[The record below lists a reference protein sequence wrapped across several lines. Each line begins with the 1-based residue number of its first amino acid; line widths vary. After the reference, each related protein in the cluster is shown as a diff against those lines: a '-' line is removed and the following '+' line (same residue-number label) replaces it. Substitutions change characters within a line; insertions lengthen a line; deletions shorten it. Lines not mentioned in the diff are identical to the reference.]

1 MDSDKEIIAY
11 SRLMGMSAFI
21 GLAVS
26 LGVVVFVKL
35 HSIISDVAS
44 MITLKF
50 EYSIIFIPVLGLALS
65 YLIVHYLAETRN
77 TGCGTHELL
86 EVYHFESGLIPERD
100 TIVKPIASALTIGLK
115 GSAGLEGPS
124 LLLGGGIA
132 SFIWKKLS
140 LKSEE
145 LREYLLAGAA
155 AGLSAVFKAPL
166 TGVLFALEIPYQQDL
181 AKEALIPATIAS
193 IVAYFTSINF
203 LGVERIFPSIS
214 GIIIP
219 SYSMLLHSIVLGVM
233 AAALG
238 ILFVIVNEVL
248 KRLNGKSG
256 FNMFSTIILGGLLI
270 GLIGFIC
277 PQVLGLGY
285 GAIEDLINGKFFDA
299 SLLFLLSIILLKIF
313 ATSITL
319 NMGGSGGLFV
329 PSIYVGA
336 TLGALYSKCVLNTPN
351 EIIVMAA
358 MAALIASTNKTMLA
372 SIAFVAETT
381 GPSSIITTMIAAS
394 IAYLI
399 SGRFSFFKDVQPQRR
414 LVEEEK
420 AINILY
426 HTVMKKGSLDSL
438 KSIKVSQIM
447 TKDPVVLQER
457 MSIG

>member
-1 MDSDKEIIAY
+1 
-11 SRLMGMSAFI
+11 
-21 GLAVS
+21 
-26 LGVVVFVKL
+26 
-35 HSIISDVAS
+35 
-44 MITLKF
+44 
-50 EYSIIFIPVLGLALS
+50 
-65 YLIVHYLAETRN
+65 
-77 TGCGTHELL
+77 
-86 EVYHFESGLIPERD
+86 
-100 TIVKPIASALTIGLK
+100 
-115 GSAGLEGPS
+115 
-124 LLLGGGIA
+124 
-132 SFIWKKLS
+132 
-140 LKSEE
+140 
-145 LREYLLAGAA
+145 LAGAA

-203 LGVERIFPSIS
+203 LGFERIFPIIS
-214 GIIIP
+214 GIVIP
-219 SYSMLLHSIVLGVM
+219 SYSMLLHSIVLGLI
-233 AAALG
+233 AAVLG
-238 ILFVIVNEVL
+238 ILFVIVNEGL
-248 KRLNGKSG
+248 KRLNGKLW
-256 FNMFSTIILGGLLI
+256 FKPFSSIFLGGLLI
-270 GLIGFIC
+270 GFIGFIC

-285 GAIEDLINGKFFDA
+285 GTIEGLINGIFFNA
-299 SLLFLLSIILLKIF
+299 SILFILSIILLKILT
-313 ATSITL
+313 TSITL

-336 TLGALYSKCVLNTPN
+336 ALGALYSKCVLNTPN

-394 IAYLI
+394 VAYFI

-426 HTVMKKGSLDSL
+426 HTVIKKGRLDYL

-447 TKDPVVLQER
+447 TKDPVVLQEM
-457 MSIG
+457 MSIGEAISIIKSHNYRIYPVVSSIGVLLGHVEIDEILKIPEEKRNMTVGILPLRKPLIVTEEEDVSKIFIEMIEQGMDHVYVVSDYSTMKLKGVVAEIDLMKRII